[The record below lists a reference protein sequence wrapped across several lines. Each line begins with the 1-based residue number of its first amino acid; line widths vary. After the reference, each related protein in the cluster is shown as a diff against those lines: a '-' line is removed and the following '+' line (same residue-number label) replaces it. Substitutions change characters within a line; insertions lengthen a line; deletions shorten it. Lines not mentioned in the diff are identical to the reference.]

1 MGTVMNKQRI
11 LVWDLP
17 TRLFHWLLAASFL
30 GAFLTAESERYRDI
44 HVALG
49 YTVLGLVA
57 FRFVWG
63 LVGTRY
69 ARFASFPVAPRRVF
83 GYLKS
88 LLTRAPQHHVG
99 HNPAGSLAIYA
110 ILALALLAG
119 ASGYAAYNEIGGE
132 TLAELHEGAANAMLG
147 LVLVHI
153 AAVIVS
159 SLLHRENLVAAMLN
173 GYKRGRAG
181 EGIRSKHWFVAVV
194 VLLATVGFW
203 AGSAGLLPAGVVAP
217 VTAMQQQFQGR
228 HG

>member
-1 MGTVMNKQRI
+1 MSKQRI

-17 TRLFHWLLAASFL
+17 TRVFHWLLAASFL

-44 HVALG
+44 HVVLG

-69 ARFASFPVAPRRVF
+69 ARFASFPVAPRRVL

-88 LLTRAPQHHVG
+88 LLTPAPQHHVG

>member
-1 MGTVMNKQRI
+1 MFDDRAPYLAALLTYYVFVSLFPLLLI
-11 LVWDLP
+11 LV
-17 TRLFHWLLAASFL
+17 
-30 GAFLTAESERYRDI
+30 
-44 HVALG
+44 
-49 YTVLGLVA
+49 TVLGLVA

-69 ARFASFPVAPRRVF
+69 ARFASFPIAPRRVL

-88 LLTRAPQHHVG
+88 LLTPRPQHHVG

-132 TLAELHEGAANAMLG
+132 ALAELHEGAANAMLG
-147 LVLVHI
+147 LVLFHI
-153 AAVIVS
+153 GAVIVS

-181 EGIRSKHWFVAVV
+181 EGIRRKHWFVAAA
-194 VLLATVGFW
+194 VLLATAGFW
-203 AGSAGLLPAGVVAP
+203 AGSAGLLPAGAAMP
-217 VTAMQQQFQGR
+217 LTAQAQSG

>member
-1 MGTVMNKQRI
+1 MSKQRI

-17 TRLFHWLLAASFL
+17 TRVFHWLLAASFL

-44 HVALG
+44 HVVLG

-63 LVGTRY
+63 LIGTRY
-69 ARFASFPVAPRRVF
+69 ARFASFPIAPRRVL

-147 LVLVHI
+147 LVLFHI
-153 AAVIVS
+153 GAVIVS

-181 EGIRSKHWFVAVV
+181 EGIRSKHWFVAAV

-217 VTAMQQQFQGR
+217 MTAMQQQVQGR

>member
-1 MGTVMNKQRI
+1 MSKQRI

-17 TRLFHWLLAASFL
+17 TRVFHWLLAASFL

-44 HVALG
+44 HVVLG

-69 ARFASFPVAPRRVF
+69 ARFASFPIAPRRVL
-83 GYLKS
+83 GYLRS

-132 TLAELHEGAANAMLG
+132 TLAGLHEGAANAMLA

-153 AAVIVS
+153 GAVIVS

-181 EGIRSKHWFVAVV
+181 EGIGSKHWAVAAV

-203 AGSAGLLPAGVVAP
+203 AGSAGLLPAGVAATM
-217 VTAMQQQFQGR
+217 TAMQQQVQGG

>member
-1 MGTVMNKQRI
+1 MSKQRI

-17 TRLFHWLLAASFL
+17 TRVFHWLLAASFL

-44 HVALG
+44 HVVLG

-69 ARFASFPVAPRRVF
+69 ARFASFPIAPRRVL
-83 GYLKS
+83 GYLRS

-132 TLAELHEGAANAMLG
+132 TLAGLHEGAANAMLA

-153 AAVIVS
+153 GAVIVS
-159 SLLHRENLVAAMLN
+159 SLIHRENLAAAMLN
-173 GYKRGRAG
+173 GHKSGHAG
-181 EGIRSKHWFVAVV
+181 EGIRSKHRFVAAA
-194 VLLATVGFW
+194 VLLATAGYW
-203 AGSAGLLPAGVVAP
+203 AGSAGLLPDAIGIQLSAALSQP
-217 VTAMQQQFQGR
+217 AQGGR
-228 HG
+228 G

>member
-1 MGTVMNKQRI
+1 MNNQRI

-17 TRLFHWLLAASFL
+17 TRVFHWLLAASFL
-30 GAFLTAESERYRDI
+30 GAFLTAESERYCDI
-44 HVALG
+44 HVVLG

-57 FRFVWG
+57 FRLVWG

-69 ARFASFPVAPRRVF
+69 ARFASFPVAPRRVL

-88 LLTRAPQHHVG
+88 LLTPAPQHHVG

-132 TLAELHEGAANAMLG
+132 TLAELHEAAANAMLG
-147 LVLVHI
+147 LVLFHI
-153 AAVIVS
+153 VAVIVS
-159 SLLHRENLVAAMLN
+159 SLLHRENLVAAMLS

-181 EGIRSKHWFVAVV
+181 EGIRRKHWIVAAV

-217 VTAMQQQFQGR
+217 MTAMLQQVQGGR
-228 HG
+228 G

>member
-1 MGTVMNKQRI
+1 MAMMKQRI

-17 TRLFHWLLAASFL
+17 TRAFHWLLAASFL

-57 FRFVWG
+57 FRLVWG

-69 ARFASFPVAPRRVF
+69 ARFASFPVAPRRVL

-88 LLTRAPQHHVG
+88 LFTRAPQHHVG

-119 ASGYAAYNEIGGE
+119 GSGFAAYNGIGGE
-132 TLAELHEGAANAMLG
+132 WLAELHEGAANAMLG
-147 LVLVHI
+147 LVVVHI
-153 AAVIVS
+153 GAVIVS
-159 SLLHRENLVAAMLN
+159 SLIHRENLVAAMLN
-173 GYKRGRAG
+173 GYKNGRAG
-181 EGIRSKHWFVAVV
+181 EGIRRKHWFVAAA
-194 VLLATVGFW
+194 VLLATTGFW
-203 AGSAGLLPAGVVAP
+203 AGSAGLLPAAIGIPATAAAP
-217 VTAMQQQFQGR
+217 QHSQGER
-228 HG
+228 G